1 MTPCEKL
8 GYKVGDRFK
17 VNAECFG
24 VRYSIGDV
32 LVLTFDDGS
41 KSPFFTNE
49 TTGKENTCCS
59 IRNLEIIKE
68 WNGEGLPPVGTVCEI
83 RHGGFSDGVWEE
95 VKVLTEVIEVDDFC
109 GSPVIGLVTLST
121 SEHKK
126 GSFWFL
132 HNAKDQDVKFRSIQP
147 KKTEAE
153 LMEEIFN
160 KSGIQGLIDA
170 GYHK

>member
-1 MTPCEKL
+1 MTPCEEL

-41 KSPFFTNE
+41 DYPFFKNE
-49 TTGKENTCCS
+49 TTGRLNVCCS
-59 IRNLEIIKE
+59 IQKLEIIKE
-68 WNGEGLPPVGTVCEI
+68 WTGEGLPPVGTVCEYVSSVGRVSKGAI
-83 RHGGFSDGVWEE
+83 VCHIKTDSGGKVAIIQYPAGGWDYTNEE
-95 VKVLTEVIEVDDFC
+95 
-109 GSPVIGLVTLST
+109 S
-121 SEHKK
+121 
-126 GSFWFL
+126 
-132 HNAKDQDVKFRSIQP
+132 KFRPIKP